1 LNQVF
6 IGIDPGAVSGAI
18 AAIGWNGDP
27 IGSYMIEHKDK
38 HIMAMALKSRILGF
52 VEPGQDA
59 QICIEQVFS
68 MPGNGLA
75 SAWAFGRAVGAI
87 NAICELSRF
96 PVHFVRP
103 QVWKKHFS
111 ISADKDEALDLARML
126 FPRHGLKLKKDIN
139 RAEALLIAYYLRDQ
153 FVNES

>member
-1 LNQVF
+1 
-6 IGIDPGAVSGAI
+6 
-18 AAIGWNGDP
+18 
-27 IGSYMIEHKDK
+27 
-38 HIMAMALKSRILGF
+38 MAMALKSRILGF